1 MGYCRTQKEIH
12 GEAVTKKG
20 TREMKLEQI
29 RALHEAAKK
38 KAKEA
43 FEKAI
48 ETGMTKERMT
58 EATEAGL
65 EERIEM
71 AKGLT
76 LYINNEVLAAV
87 GISMQSAPFIV
98 GVLLSVA
105 DAVADGVSQGNEDMR
120 HDLMKAGRDIAD
132 VLNEAREIITVK
144 VPNKH

>member
-1 MGYCRTQKEIH
+1 MKNRKEQ
-12 GEAVTKKG
+12 E
-20 TREMKLEQI
+20 EMKLEQI
-29 RALHEAAKK
+29 RALHEAAQK

-48 ETGMTKERMT
+48 ETGMTKERMI
-58 EATEAGL
+58 EATKAGL

-98 GVLLSVA
+98 GALLSVA

-132 VLNEAREIITVK
+132 ALNEAREIITVK